1 MKAAILIDKDTPL
14 EIRDD
19 VELLGLGDED
29 VHVKLVASGVCHS
42 DLSAQNGTIPSAL
55 PCVLGHEG
63 AGIVQ
68 EVGSAVRGVKAGD
81 HVIASFTPA
90 CGVCRRCLGGQTY
103 LCELMQTTS
112 TQPRFRVGGEEVVA
126 FCGLGT
132 FAEEMVVSNAAVVAV
147 PADIPLNIAALI
159 GCGVTT
165 GVGAAMWTADI
176 RPGTSVL
183 VIGAGGVG
191 ISAIQGAR
199 IAGAAEI
206 LAVDTVEAK
215 LEQAKSFGATHAVTP
230 DDLEAAIQE
239 ITSGDGFDYALE
251 CIGHPTTIRQA
262 YDATRRGGTTV
273 IVGMGRFKES
283 VSLNG
288 FELAYQAKTLKGSMY
303 GSADVRTDFAKL
315 LRLWRQGKLDL
326 ERMISRRIGIEDVN
340 DAFRAMQE
348 GEVIRSVIDYGSEG

>member
-1 MKAAILIDKDTPL
+1 MQAAILNEREQAL

-19 VELLGLGDED
+19 VELVELGANE

-42 DLSAQNGTIPSAL
+42 DLSAQNGTIPSPL

-68 EVGSAVRGVKAGD
+68 EVGPAVQGVKAGD
-81 HVIASFTPA
+81 HIIASFTPA
-90 CGVCRRCLGGQTY
+90 CGVCRRCLGGQTF
-103 LCELMQTTS
+103 LCELMHS
-112 TQPRFRVGGEEVVA
+112 TATANRFRVAGEDIVG

-132 FAEEMVVSNAAVVAV
+132 FAEEMVVSAAAVVPV
-147 PADIPLNIAALI
+147 PTDIPLNVAALI

-165 GVGAAMWTADI
+165 GVGAAMWTAEVT
-176 RPGTSVL
+176 PGSSVV

-206 LAVDTVEAK
+206 LAVDMVESK
-215 LEQAKSFGATHAVTP
+215 LEQAKRFGATHAVLP
-230 DDLEAAIQE
+230 DEIEGAVEE
-239 ITSGDGFDYALE
+239 ITAGDGFDFALE

-262 YDATRRGGTTV
+262 YDTTRRGGTTV
-273 IVGMGRFKES
+273 IVGMGRFAES
-283 VSLNG
+283 VSFNG
-288 FELAYQAKTLKGSMY
+288 FELAYQAKTIKGSMF
-303 GSADVRTDFAKL
+303 GSADVRTDFGKL

-326 ERMISRRIGIEDVN
+326 EGMISRRIGLADVN

-348 GEVIRSVIDYGSEG
+348 GEVIRSVIDY